1 MKGERAFL
9 KKLAQNEIGADE
21 FYEKELKYS
30 KIKKN
35 TESKKKLKSKWD

>member
-9 KKLAQNEIGADE
+9 KKLAQNEIGVDE

-30 KIKKN
+30 KTKKN
-35 TESKKKLKSKWD
+35 PESKKKLKSKWD

>member
-1 MKGERAFL
+1 MKSERAFL
-9 KKLAQNEIGADE
+9 KKLAQNEIEVDE

-35 TESKKKLKSKWD
+35 TDSKKKLKNKWE

>member
-9 KKLAQNEIGADE
+9 KKLAQNEIEVDE

-30 KIKKN
+30 KLKKN
-35 TESKKKLKSKWD
+35 TDIKKKLKNKWE